1 MQVTVK
7 LSARE
12 GAAHVS
18 GILAGF
24 TLLAKRGELTL
35 RVQDERQGSP
45 LAREALLETEI
56 DGPKMAAEGEK
67 ARMNTCARSRKSIFG
82 SSEAG

>member
-7 LSARE
+7 LATRE
-12 GAAHVS
+12 GAAHIS

-35 RVQDERQGSP
+35 RVLDARQGSP
-45 LAREALLETEI
+45 IAREALLETEI
-56 DGPKMAAEGEK
+56 DGRTVVFDLMQSYQYPDS
-67 ARMNTCARSRKSIFG
+67 RSFATK
-82 SSEAG
+82 